1 MNQVKCAAV
10 IPCFN
15 EAPTIASVV
24 AGALRHVERV
34 YVVDDGSSDNTAA
47 VAEKAGAQALRLWK
61 NSGKGAALRV
71 GFARAADDRFDCA
84 LMLDGDGQHDPAEI
98 PKFFTEDADLVVG
111 NRMHS
116 PGEMPWARRCVNRW
130 MSARLSRGLGKT
142 FPDSQCG
149 FRLVRLGAWRE
160 VDINTCRYEIE
171 SEMLAAFARASR
183 KIAFVP
189 VRCLPAPRPSRIR
202 PVSDTLR
209 WFAWWIAFNAQYGI
223 GHHP

>member
-1 MNQVKCAAV
+1 MAQVNCAAV

-15 EAPTIASVV
+15 EAPTIAAVI
-24 AGALRHVERV
+24 AGARQHLEHV
-34 YVVDDGSSDNTAA
+34 YVVDDGSSDRTATI
-47 VAEKAGAQALRLWK
+47 AEQAGARVLRQWK
-61 NSGKGAALRV
+61 NSGKGAALRM
-71 GFARAADDRFDCA
+71 GFERAAIDGFDFA
-84 LMLDGDGQHDPAEI
+84 VMLDGDGQHDPADI
-98 PKFFTEDADLVVG
+98 PKFFAREADLVIG

-116 PGEMPWARRCVNRW
+116 AREMPWVRRCANRW
-130 MSARLSRGLGKT
+130 MSARLSRGLGRD

-160 VDINTCRYEIE
+160 LSINTSRYEIE
-171 SEMLAAFARASR
+171 SEMLAAFARSSR
-183 KIAFVP
+183 SIAFVP
-189 VRCLPAPRPSRIR
+189 IRCLKAPRPSRIR